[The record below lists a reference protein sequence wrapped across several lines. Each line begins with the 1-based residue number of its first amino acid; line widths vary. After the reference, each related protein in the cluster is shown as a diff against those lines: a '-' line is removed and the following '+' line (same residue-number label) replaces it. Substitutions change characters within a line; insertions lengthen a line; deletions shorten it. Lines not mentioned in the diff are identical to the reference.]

1 MNEKTQDIETRIS
14 GDFCKVFNKCLGRPW
29 IGEQYTKELTDRLMA
44 RLGNAPLPKT
54 YIIRIGCR
62 PSMALFFPCCAN
74 TKRTV
79 IRFLE
84 RVRQRMYDLSS
95 IEEEKIFDEI
105 DRLEALPELPENYQ
119 LYLVFLYGTF
129 TISKIDCHD
138 ILKEVIRKIPESR
151 QSEYFSCILEKSA
164 PKPA

>member
-1 MNEKTQDIETRIS
+1 MNGKMQNIETRIS
-14 GDFCKVFNKCLGRPW
+14 GDFCKAFNKCLGKPW
-29 IGEQYTKELTDRLMA
+29 IGKQYTEELANRLMA
-44 RLGNAPLPKT
+44 RLGNAPLPET
-54 YIIRIGCR
+54 HIIRIGCR

-74 TKRTV
+74 TKRAV

-95 IEEEKIFDEI
+95 IEEEKIFDEMEK
-105 DRLEALPELPENYQ
+105 LEALPELPENYQ

-129 TISKIDCHD
+129 TISKIDCHS
-138 ILKEVIRKIPESR
+138 ILEEIIEKMPESR
-151 QSEYFSCILEKSA
+151 QSEYFSSILKKSA